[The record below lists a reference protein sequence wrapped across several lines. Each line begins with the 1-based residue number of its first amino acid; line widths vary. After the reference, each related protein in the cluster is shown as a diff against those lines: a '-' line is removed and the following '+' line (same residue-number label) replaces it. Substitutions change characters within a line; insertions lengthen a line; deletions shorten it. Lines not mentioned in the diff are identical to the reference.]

1 MDLGKIPPHDIEAEQ
16 AVIGSMLTD
25 KDAVISAI
33 EKLKEDAFYRED
45 NKLIY
50 SAILSLYNRA
60 EPIDVITLKNELQT
74 NGNLEKVGGLEYIV
88 ELPEKVPTTANV
100 EKYIKI
106 VEEKAVL
113 RNLIKTANEIIDIG
127 YDQTEE
133 VEDIVDNAEKKIFN
147 MIQGRNVKGYIPIKE
162 VLIDSFTNLEKLYN
176 QKGALSGISTGFYD
190 LDKKTT
196 GLHGSE
202 LIVLA
207 ARPGMGKTA
216 LALNIATHVAIKEN
230 LPVAIFSLEMPK
242 EQLANRILSSEA
254 MVDSNKIRTG
264 KLEDSDWAKIAES
277 LGTLSDANIYID
289 DTGDISSMEIRAR
302 CRKLKLEK
310 GLGLVVVDY
319 LQLIQGNG
327 RRNGSRE
334 NEISE
339 ISRSL
344 KLLARELN
352 VPVIALSQLSRG
364 AEKREDK
371 RPMLSDLRES
381 GAIEQD
387 ADIVMFLYRDDYYN
401 PESENKNKAELM
413 IAKNRSGST
422 GTTQLYWLG
431 NYTKFGNIDR
441 YHE

>member
-1 MDLGKIPPHDIEAEQ
+1 
-16 AVIGSMLTD
+16 
-25 KDAVISAI
+25 
-33 EKLKEDAFYRED
+33 
-45 NKLIY
+45 
-50 SAILSLYNRA
+50 
-60 EPIDVITLKNELQT
+60 
-74 NGNLEKVGGLEYIV
+74 
-88 ELPEKVPTTANV
+88 
-100 EKYIKI
+100 
-106 VEEKAVL
+106 
-113 RNLIKTANEIIDIG
+113 
-127 YDQTEE
+127 
-133 VEDIVDNAEKKIFN
+133 

-289 DTGDISSMEIRAR
+289 NTVDISSMEIRAR